1 LSAVASKVLS
11 AISLFGWAAAAGD
24 TSDDEAMACPI
35 APAIDKRPTVVRTCR
50 RLWPSFPLD
59 TEHSCFMTS
68 SVVQGSYGVC
78 DTRLIAAKIA
88 ARMDLP
94 IKYQFILEPDSRSV
108 LDERDATAG
117 KNKNVFR
124 IDLFGAALNVGGAGS
139 DRPTSIFSRADVR
152 VGARASLSAMDDCP
166 VNFRYALLATEMAR
180 RCNMSR
186 RAI

>member
-1 LSAVASKVLS
+1 
-11 AISLFGWAAAAGD
+11 
-24 TSDDEAMACPI
+24 
-35 APAIDKRPTVVRTCR
+35 
-50 RLWPSFPLD
+50 
-59 TEHSCFMTS
+59 
-68 SVVQGSYGVC
+68 
-78 DTRLIAAKIA
+78 
-88 ARMDLP
+88 MDLP

-124 IDLFGAALNVGGAGS
+124 SDLFGAALNVGGAGS